1 MSTIQYLRPLRI
13 GTVFLPNNLI
23 LAPMTGTADYPLRSL
38 ARSFG
43 AGLTVS
49 EMIASQ
55 ALVRD
60 NLRSLNMAKTARE
73 ESPLAVQIFGS
84 DPDIMAEAAR
94 IGESLGAA
102 IIDINMGCPQRKVV
116 KNRAGAALMRD
127 EALAARIIE
136 RIVKAVSIPVSVKIR
151 LGWNNKS
158 INATRIAMAAQDS
171 GAAMVTVHARTR
183 SQMFSGKADWSAI
196 REIKNAISIPIIANG
211 DIQDPGDARLCLE
224 VSGADG
230 IMIGRGVLGRPWLFD
245 QILHFLETGKN
256 QKSPAIEDQYSIA
269 KRHFEYLIAFYGIPR
284 GLLLSRRHLA
294 WYSKGLRG
302 GALFRKVL
310 NNTKTVNEVEE
321 LLIRLYEAQQT

>member
-1 MSTIQYLRPLRI
+1 
-13 GTVFLPNNLI
+13 
-23 LAPMTGTADYPLRSL
+23 
-38 ARSFG
+38 
-43 AGLTVS
+43 
-49 EMIASQ
+49 MIASQ
-55 ALVRD
+55 ALVHD

-73 ESPLAVQIFGS
+73 EFPLAVQIFGS

-94 IGESLGAA
+94 ISESLGAA

-116 KNRAGAALMRD
+116 KNGAGAALMRD

-136 RIVKAVSIPVSVKIR
+136 RVVKAVSVPVSIKIR

-158 INATRIAMAAQDS
+158 INATRIAKAAQDF
-171 GAAMVTVHARTR
+171 GASLVTVHARTR

-196 REIKNAISIPIIANG
+196 KEIKDAVSIPIIANG

-224 VSGADG
+224 ISGADG

-245 QILHFLETGKN
+245 QILHFLETGKH
-256 QKSPAIEDQYSIA
+256 QKSPAIENQYSIA

-294 WYSKGLRG
+294 CYSRGFRG

-310 NNTKTVNEVEE
+310 NNTKTVNEVRES
-321 LLIRLYEAQQT
+321 LIRLYEAQQT